1 MAKTLTN
8 ELKSMEIFQTIKDDT
23 IYNIAQ
29 ISKVIEYSKN
39 DIVFSAKEK
48 SNFVYFLLKGKA
60 IIYNMTHNGNRKII
74 FILGKGNLLSFNII
88 NDNPTSIFCET
99 IEQSKILCIKK
110 SEFLKLMEIDFSL
123 TETII
128 NEYEKYMCRM
138 SHQLKNT
145 IGNIY
150 IQRKIAAKLWK
161 LARDFGIETKEG
173 KLIDID
179 ITITFMADLIGA
191 PRESVSRACKK
202 LSDMNLVRFENK
214 RFTVLDIEKLA
225 KYYKNLKSL

>member
-74 FILGKGNLLSFNII
+74 FIFGKGNLLSFNII

-214 RFTVLDIEKLA
+214 RFTVLDIEKLV